1 MVSYLYSK
9 EGFLVIML
17 NHELFLGQILKKL
30 DAAISRI
37 HENLSAG
44 EKDIA
49 GMQEYYWQN
58 YTEMDEYGYE
68 NYDNQRS
75 LFLQEN
81 ANQEQ
86 RLLLSRY
93 EKMKDSPYFGRID
106 FLFDGDDE
114 AESFYIGIA
123 NFSEKGSFTPLIY
136 DWRAPISSL
145 FYDYDAGKA
154 AYSAPS
160 GTIEGTILAKGQYKI
175 RHGRIIY
182 AFDCDVKID
191 DEILS
196 RELSSKGS
204 TSLKNIIQTIQREQN
219 TIIRNTS
226 DKIMVIQGVAGS
238 GKTSVAL
245 HRIAYLLYHDREH
258 LKSKNVLIL
267 SPNGIFSDYIS
278 HILPELGEENILE
291 MSFDTFAYRELKEY
305 IRDTNERSDLIE
317 ALISGEENPNGYFD
331 KITPDFVGEIDTY
344 CILLEDEL
352 LHTRDITI
360 KRWTKS
366 AREIEELFY
375 YKFTDFPLL
384 SRMKVVSEYVIDEYE
399 TLTQTELAA
408 EEKDEIHAAFMA
420 MFETT
425 DLYVIYSRFLQSL
438 GFAPLPDVPFEQR
451 RLPYAD
457 VYPMLYMKY
466 TLLSHQKHKQIK
478 HLCIDEMQDYSYLQ
492 YRILS
497 LLFDCKM
504 TIVGDK
510 AQTLDSAPRDVTGYI
525 KNCFG
530 KGIKTLEL
538 NKSYRNT
545 SQIARYA
552 AAIISDGE
560 KIASPNAYF
569 ERNGSDVVVE
579 SCSDTDEA
587 CSKVC
592 NLLGSYDFA
601 SGEGPET
608 IAIITY
614 TEAEASYIYKKAALL
629 LPKHCEAGKIN
640 LVDRSSMHFKTGIS
654 IIPYYMAKGLEFDEV
669 FFIRK
674 DKKPASEAA
683 RELLRQAEYIAAT
696 RALHKLF
703 VYDC

>member
-1 MVSYLYSK
+1 
-9 EGFLVIML
+9 ML
-17 NHELFLGQILKKL
+17 NHELFLEGILKKL

-37 HENLSAG
+37 HESLSAG

-49 GMQEYYWQN
+49 SMQEYYWQN

-86 RLLLSRY
+86 RILLSRY

-106 FLFDGDDE
+106 FVFEGEDD

-123 NFSEKGSFTPLIY
+123 NFSEKGSYTPLIY

-154 AYSAPS
+154 SYLAPS
-160 GTIEGTILAKGQYKI
+160 GTIYGTILAKGQYKI

-196 RELSSKGS
+196 KELSAKGS
-204 TSLKNIIQTIQREQN
+204 TALKNIIQTIQREQN
-219 TIIRNTS
+219 IIIRNTE

-305 IRDTNERSDLIE
+305 VRDTQDRSDLIE
-317 ALISGEENPNGYFD
+317 TLLSGNENPNGYLD
-331 KITPDFVGEIDTY
+331 KITSDFVGEIDTY

-352 LHTRDITI
+352 LRTRDITI
-360 KRWTKS
+360 RKWTKT

-384 SRMKVVSEYVIDEYE
+384 SRMKVVFDYVIDEYE
-399 TLTQTELAA
+399 TLTQSELAE
-408 EEKDEIHAAFMA
+408 EEKAELYTVFMS
-420 MFETT
+420 MFDTT
-425 DLYVIYSRFLQSL
+425 DLYVIYNRFLASL
-438 GFAPLPDVPFEQR
+438 GFEQLPDVPFEQR

-466 TLLSHQKHKQIK
+466 TLLTHQKHKQIK
-478 HLCIDEMQDYSYLQ
+478 HLCIDEMQDYTYLQ

-497 LLFDCKM
+497 LLFDCRM

-510 AQTLDSAPRDVTGYI
+510 AQTLDTSPRDVTSYI

-552 AAIISDGE
+552 ASLISDSSE
-560 KIASPNAYF
+560 KNAANAYF
-569 ERNGSDVVVE
+569 ERNGSEVVKN
-579 SCSDTDEA
+579 SCQSIDALCHDI
-587 CSKVC
+587 CSQLE
-592 NLLGSYDFA
+592 NYDFA

-614 TEAEASYIYKKAALL
+614 TEAEASLIYKKAALL
-629 LPKHCEAGKIN
+629 LPRFCTEGKIN
-640 LVDRSSMHFKTGIS
+640 IIDPSSMHFKTGIS
-654 IIPYYMAKGLEFDEV
+654 VIPYYMAKGLEFDEV
-669 FFIRK
+669 FFIKRK
-674 DKKPASEAA
+674 NQPASESTAA
-683 RELLRQAEYIAAT
+683 LYQQAEYIAAT

-703 VYDC
+703 IYEY